1 MTTADYEALADHFG
15 VRESIIE
22 NLHEEFEQQVANG
35 YTADEYSDFFIYLV
49 REFSQAAFLYSAEN
63 GEDIIE
69 CLEAFDTT
77 WDSLTEGL
85 INDGVEEEAACG

>member
-1 MTTADYEALADHFG
+1 MTDYGLDLLAEHFG

-22 NLHEEFEQQVANG
+22 NLREEFEHEVSLG
-35 YTADEYSDFFIYLV
+35 YSGDEYSDFFIYLV

-85 INDGVEEEAACG
+85 VYDGVEEEAACG

>member
-1 MTTADYEALADHFG
+1 MTTADFEALADHFG

-22 NLHEEFEQQVANG
+22 NLFEEFEQLVENG
-35 YTADEYSDFFIYLV
+35 YSSDEYSDFFIYLV

-63 GEDIIE
+63 GEDIIA

-85 INDGVEEEAACG
+85 VNDGVEEEVACG